1 MGESITINISEIL
14 RESLQSFLLLLL

>member
-14 RESLQSFLLLLL
+14 RESLQSCLILLL